1 MFSDERPYNR
11 RRPSGNSPKSGPP
24 VQETTLLRQDILIER
39 KEFSLSLKEN
49 PRGRFIRIVEQ
60 NGDRFASII
69 IPASGLKDF
78 QTLVAQMTQAAQDI
92 PPKNE
97 NPS

>member
-1 MFSDERPYNR
+1 MFFHKQPHNR
-11 RRPSGNSPKSGPP
+11 RREYGGLQKREPST
-24 VQETTLLRQDILIER
+24 QETTLLRQGILIER

-78 QTLVAQMTQAAQDI
+78 QTLLEEITKAAAEI
-92 PPKNE
+92 PPKSKS
-97 NPS
+97 PS